1 MEKIFVGKVVSTHG
15 IKGEIKILSEFEYKD
30 NVFKIGNELII
41 DDVRY
46 VIKSYRHH
54 KNFEMVT
61 LNDYKDINE
70 ILFLMKKKVFVDK
83 ESLNLGSNQVLDSEL
98 VNYKVKTIDG
108 QVGNITEVF
117 FASPSNKILR
127 VNLDKEY
134 LIPVN
139 SPMIREINKEK
150 CEVVVEIISGM

>member
-1 MEKIFVGKVVSTHG
+1 MEKVFVGKTVSTHG

-30 NVFKIGNELII
+30 NVFKVGNELII

-83 ESLNLGSNQVLDSEL
+83 ESLSLGSSQVLDSEL
-98 VNYKVKTIDG
+98 VNYKVRTIDG
-108 QVGNITEVF
+108 QEGSITEVF

-127 VNLDKEY
+127 VSLDKEY

-139 SPMIREINKEK
+139 SPMIKEINKEK
-150 CEVVVEIISGM
+150 CEVVVELISGM